1 MAATH
6 SILSHNCIL
15 PIDTPGGTRQMWA
28 ERYILVSEGKCS
40 GQDARRGWM
49 LEGSESLV
57 HEESRAGRNV
67 ETDVAIEDD
76 W

>member
-1 MAATH
+1 
-6 SILSHNCIL
+6 
-15 PIDTPGGTRQMWA
+15 MWA

-57 HEESRAGRNV
+57 LEESCAGRNV